1 MKAKLIPILIIS
13 IALTACASGLTPAPT
28 AYPAPSTQTNLPPT
42 QTSVPAITLTSPVKS
57 TITAYP
63 TRWRDFTPTPNS
75 TPGAWSEFTSE
86 FSYPENLKPT
96 YSGTIHYSIRY
107 PADWF
112 LYPGYTI
119 VFLGNEWGGT
129 YIQNYERIGETP
141 EQPTLTPGKV
151 QLKVYT
157 AGPCTSAIGKPCP
170 TDLPLLS
177 NGIPGIQE
185 IEQQNGFTYW
195 GVSLY
200 AQDYQF
206 GLIAAMPGTPEE
218 NAELIQIL
226 EEILATVRLW

>member
-1 MKAKLIPILIIS
+1 MSETPTVLPGFTRRPS
-13 IALTACASGLTPAPT
+13 STSQPTRTA
-28 AYPAPSTQTNLPPT
+28 PPT
-42 QTSVPAITLTSPVKS
+42 GTPF
-57 TITAYP
+57 P

-75 TPGAWSEFTSE
+75 TPGVWPEFSSE

-119 VFLGNEWGGT
+119 VFPGKEWQWT
-129 YIQNYERIGETP
+129 YIQNYEQIGDTP
-141 EQPTLTPGKV
+141 DQPSLAPGKV
-151 QLKVYT
+151 QLEVYT

-177 NGIPGIQE
+177 NGLPGTQE
-185 IEQQNGFTYW
+185 IKQQNGFTYW
-195 GVSLY
+195 RVNLY

-206 GLIAAMPGTPEE
+206 GLIATMPGTPEE

-226 EEILATVRLW
+226 EEILASVRLW